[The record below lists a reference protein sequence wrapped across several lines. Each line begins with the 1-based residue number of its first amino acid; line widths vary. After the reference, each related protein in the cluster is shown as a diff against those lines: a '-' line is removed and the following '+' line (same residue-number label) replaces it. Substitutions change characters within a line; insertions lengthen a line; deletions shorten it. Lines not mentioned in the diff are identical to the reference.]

1 MSRSDFEAYKQ
12 AKDQIAHLEAEMA
25 EFQASSRELER
36 ELEMELE
43 ESEERHKSLQNTI
56 NVLNHELDE
65 YKTKHRL
72 LQKEFAALQ
81 ASLQREI
88 VTLQTAHKEAYGR
101 LREIEMANDDMERME
116 RYVESQICYVTLIT
130 F

>member
-12 AKDQIAHLEAEMA
+12 AKDQIAQLEAEMA

-43 ESEERHKSLQNTI
+43 ESEERHKTLQSTI
-56 NVLNHELDE
+56 NMLNLDLGE
-65 YKTKHRL
+65 YKTKHRT
-72 LQKEFAALQ
+72 LQKEFAASQ

-116 RYVESQICYVTLIT
+116 RYVESQIYLALLI